1 MVALEHP
8 FNAKVREITIEVA
21 APEEPPPPPPVLPV
35 EEPVVSNQIPFF
47 VEAPPAT
54 VEVTKTDALTGW
66 SYKLPEVADE
76 DEDDTVEVTCNLG
89 ASSTFADFDA
99 SARSLQISDLS
110 DPQVLPGNYTITFTL
125 DDSKDTKSYS
135 LILTVNQLE
144 PETVPLE
151 EEASHDNSTSTET
164 NSTTTES
171 VTSRSQPTSSSFQSV
186 QTPSTPEETLKA

>member
-1 MVALEHP
+1 MVALEQP
-8 FNAKVREITIEVA
+8 FSAKVREITIEVA
-21 APEEPPPPPPVLPV
+21 APTPPPPPTV
-35 EEPVVSNQIPFF
+35 PVVSNQIPFF